1 MQAVRRFLF
10 LRKYIQRKTL
20 EWHPHLHIFGVLE
33 EWIDQESLS
42 STWHEITGDSMI
54 VDIRRVRKHKE
65 LGYGKAIAEVC
76 KYALKFGDLSVEKTW
91 EAYTVLKG
99 DRKFGLRLS
108 GSFGLLRGV
117 KMDDEATTDDD
128 LQEDLPYLEML
139 YKFVFCKHSYYD
151 LVMTR
156 QVEPQA
162 NIDRMSE
169 EEATTDRH
177 DMREIERV
185 AIKDGRGALRA
196 ERARIGASAPQHGRK
211 KQHWSLSPVT
221 RVRVRQRIRRWGGYL
236 YNIDLFPYVERRL
249 LAFIEG

>member
-1 MQAVRRFLF
+1 
-10 LRKYIQRKTL
+10 
-20 EWHPHLHIFGVLE
+20 
-33 EWIDQESLS
+33 
-42 STWHEITGDSMI
+42 MI
-54 VDIRRVRKHKE
+54 VDIRRVRKHKQ

-99 DRKFGLRLS
+99 DRKVGLRLS

-139 YKFVFCKHSYYD
+139 YKFVFGKHSYYD

-162 NIDRMSE
+162 KIERMSE
-169 EEATTDRH
+169 EEETTDRH

-185 AIKDGRGALRA
+185 AIKDDVRGALSA
-196 ERARIGASAPQHGRK
+196 EGTQAISVATKRGRK
-211 KQHWSLSPVT
+211 KQHWQLSPVT